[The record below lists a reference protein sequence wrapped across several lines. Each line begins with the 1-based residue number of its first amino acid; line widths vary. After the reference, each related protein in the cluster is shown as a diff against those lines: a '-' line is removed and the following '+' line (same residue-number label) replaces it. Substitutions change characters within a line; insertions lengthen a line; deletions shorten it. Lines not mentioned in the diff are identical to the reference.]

1 MNNYAE
7 LPRAGQIEHSAA
19 NGLPPLQHFFEWG
32 CVARV
37 Q

>member
-7 LPRAGQIEHSAA
+7 LSRAGQIEHSAV
-19 NGLPPLQHFFEWG
+19 NGLPPSLHFFEWS